1 MADIILPATT
11 YAEKEG
17 SFTSM
22 TRHVQRVTPATLPQ
36 GQSRTDHDIFIQLAN
51 AFGKP
56 FSNSTVSE
64 VQDEISKDV
73 PIYNGTLPGKKSL
86 QWAPDG
92 FKQNPGFQITGAPQ
106 ETSQK
111 EGFNFKLVSNNH
123 MFHIGSYTR
132 YAKALTDIGPDC
144 IAELNPDD
152 ARALNVEDGDKIV
165 IESDM
170 HKVEVPVALSTVTA
184 KGMVYVPKN
193 WVAVQLNL
201 LRNGEEGP
209 VSIKISKV
217 G

>member
-1 MADIILPATT
+1 
-11 YAEKEG
+11 
-17 SFTSM
+17 
-22 TRHVQRVTPATLPQ
+22 
-36 GQSRTDHDIFIQLAN
+36 
-51 AFGKP
+51 
-56 FSNSTVSE
+56 
-64 VQDEISKDV
+64 
-73 PIYNGTLPGKKSL
+73 
-86 QWAPDG
+86 
-92 FKQNPGFQITGAPQ
+92 
-106 ETSQK
+106 
-111 EGFNFKLVSNNH
+111 
-123 MFHIGSYTR
+123 HIGSYTH